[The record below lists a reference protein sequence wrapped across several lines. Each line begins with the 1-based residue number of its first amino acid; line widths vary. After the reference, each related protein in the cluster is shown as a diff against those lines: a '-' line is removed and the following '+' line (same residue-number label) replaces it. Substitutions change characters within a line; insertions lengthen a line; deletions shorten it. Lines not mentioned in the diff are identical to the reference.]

1 LVVRFDNYAKF
12 METRE
17 SEKYGKYNWYRW
29 MVFVDEDDQTLE
41 KIEYVQYLLHPTFRD
56 PKRTVYDRKSKFA
69 LVSYGWGE
77 FTIFITVRFKD
88 GTEDETTYFL
98 NLRKGW
104 PEE

>member
-1 LVVRFDNYAKF
+1 MVVRFDNYAKF

-98 NLRKGW
+98 NLRKRW